1 MSAQGRGPVRLQPLA
16 RAKVASLG
24 ATGAAWAEA
33 LPTRLDELEQQ
44 WSLTLGRGL
53 PGGSASYVVRARTA
67 NGSDAV
73 LKISLPDLGFSE
85 QVAALRRARGRG
97 YVGLLKAD
105 LGRSALLLES
115 LGPSLEQ
122 SRRPVPER
130 LALLADTLALAWQ
143 PVAELAE
150 PFDKA
155 GQLRELTHR
164 TWAELGRP
172 CPEAVVVRA
181 WDCAERLRHVAAD
194 QLAYVHG
201 DPHPGNLLAVVAPRV
216 GAETGYCFVDP
227 DGFVADRAYDLGV
240 VLRDWSSHLGGPG
253 GGRCSRATAS
263 CSPGAPG
270 SPRSGS
276 GSGPSWS
283 GCPPASTSSPSA
295 PPGRQRRSCVP
306 PSSCSEASAAAV
318 QLLGRPNVLP
328 HIKIALLGPW
338 SHRSRGLVLT
348 PCSGSP
354 SSLLVRVSAEFSS
367 SDTLPRLPSG
377 GGGFSLARSCQEGP
391 A

>member
-97 YVGLLKAD
+97 YVGLLEAD

-164 TWAELGRP
+164 T
-172 CPEAVVVRA
+172 
-181 WDCAERLRHVAAD
+181 
-194 QLAYVHG
+194 
-201 DPHPGNLLAVVAPRV
+201 
-216 GAETGYCFVDP
+216 
-227 DGFVADRAYDLGV
+227 
-240 VLRDWSSHLGGPG
+240 
-253 GGRCSRATAS
+253 
-263 CSPGAPG
+263 
-270 SPRSGS
+270 
-276 GSGPSWS
+276 
-283 GCPPASTSSPSA
+283 
-295 PPGRQRRSCVP
+295 
-306 PSSCSEASAAAV
+306 
-318 QLLGRPNVLP
+318 
-328 HIKIALLGPW
+328 
-338 SHRSRGLVLT
+338 
-348 PCSGSP
+348 
-354 SSLLVRVSAEFSS
+354 
-367 SDTLPRLPSG
+367 
-377 GGGFSLARSCQEGP
+377 
-391 A
+391 